1 MISVHLSASGNVGRY
16 TGGMT
21 PGHQLAERDDR
32 KTAWAWYR
40 GRAVRDLANGYTMKR
55 VYR

>member
-1 MISVHLSASGNVGRY
+1 MFLG